1 MGRRLLPAGWS
12 VKDDPSSTPAGFAG
26 ARPIDREGV
35 RARSIELV
43 EDGYV
48 RDLLMTRVPRLDR
61 EATTGHARG
70 PVGSAPSARMTWWE
84 VTPAK
89 GLSARAFDRKVAAAR
104 KAARA
109 DAVLVVRRME
119 GGWDGDLPDVLD
131 ASWRFPDG
139 SEAPAV
145 ALRFEGV
152 DRRTLRQVAAATA
165 AVTVRPYLGSNR
177 PGGYAPATRGV
188 PMGVIAPRAVLVEDL
203 EVVFGG
209 DVAEPELLPSV
220 TLAAP

>member
-1 MGRRLLPAGWS
+1 M
-12 VKDDPSSTPAGFAG
+12 
-26 ARPIDREGV
+26 AR
-35 RARSIELV
+35 
-43 EDGYV
+43 
-48 RDLLMTRVPRLDR
+48 
-61 EATTGHARG
+61 
-70 PVGSAPSARMTWWE
+70 
-84 VTPAK
+84 
-89 GLSARAFDRKVAAAR
+89 
-104 KAARA
+104 
-109 DAVLVVRRME
+109 
-119 GGWDGDLPDVLD
+119 
-131 ASWRFPDG
+131 
-139 SEAPAV
+139 
-145 ALRFEGV
+145 RFEGV